1 MSVPIVPRVPTI
13 SPRPGAVIANK
24 YRLLRPI
31 SSGSMG
37 TVWAAYHRDLDVQ
50 VAIKLLRQG
59 YDAEELAAR
68 MQSEARLSARLAHP
82 HVVAVHDLGV
92 TAYGAPYLVMDL
104 LDGED
109 LRQCLDREKTLPV
122 TLAVQTLLPVL
133 DALGHAHDQGV
144 IHRDLKPENVFLAT
158 RPNSTAL
165 WPTLLDFGIA
175 RRVQESR
182 DRRLTA
188 EGTVLGTV
196 SYLSPEQAR
205 GSAAVDQRSDLWAF
219 CCLLHECVLGR
230 PPFDGDPPLVLLR
243 RIAEE
248 APVPPSARG
257 LQDPVLDSII
267 RGGLEHEPG
276 RRWQS
281 AEDLGR
287 ALCHWL
293 LDRGVTEDLTGTS
306 IATRWLRAP
315 RRTSVSGVRNR
326 TTQIQ
331 LRPPRRRRSG
341 LLAAGAL
348 SIAATTA
355 ALWVGLNPAEQP
367 PRLHAAPTVE
377 FDVPPEPKPEPSAA
391 KPAPAPK
398 PRPVRPHRPAGFDPR
413 LGF

>member
-1 MSVPIVPRVPTI
+1 M
-13 SPRPGAVIANK
+13 
-24 YRLLRPI
+24 
-31 SSGSMG
+31 GS
-37 TVWAAYHRDLDVQ
+37 VWAAYHRDLDVQ
-50 VAIKLLRQG
+50 VALKLLRQD
-59 YDAEELAAR
+59 YDTEELAAR
-68 MQSEARLSARLAHP
+68 MHSEARLAARLAHP
-82 HVVAVHDLGV
+82 HVVRIHDLGV
-92 TAYGAPYLVMDL
+92 TADGSPYLVMDL
-104 LDGED
+104 LHGED

-122 TLAVQTLLPVL
+122 NIAAQTLLPVL

-158 RPNSTAL
+158 RPNSTTL

-182 DRRLTA
+182 ARRLTA

-219 CCLLHECVLGR
+219 CCLLYECILGR

-248 APVPPSARG
+248 APSPPSARG
-257 LQDPVLDSII
+257 LADPVLDSII
-267 RGGLEHEPG
+267 RGGLEREPA

-293 LDRGVTEDLTGTS
+293 LDRGVTEDLAGTS

-315 RRTSVSGVRNR
+315 RTTSVSGICNR
-326 TTQIQ
+326 TTQTN
-331 LRPPRRRRSG
+331 LPPPRRRRSG
-341 LLAAGAL
+341 VLAAGAL
-348 SIAATTA
+348 SIAATTV

-367 PRLHAAPTVE
+367 PRLRAAPRVE
-377 FDVPPEPKPEPSAA
+377 FDVPPEPRPEPSTA
-391 KPAPAPK
+391 KPAPTPEPK
-398 PRPVRPHRPAGFDPR
+398 PEPRPVPHRPPGFNPK